1 MTSEPTTPR
10 TADAIAAATGISWP
24 DWAAWLDAHDA
35 PSLEHA
41 EIASLAHGRMTAGD
55 RSDVANAAWWAQ
67 GVAVAY
73 EQQIGRRLP
82 GERQDGTFYV
92 SASRTVPVDPAT
104 AMDAWVAQVGDRAV
118 LAERTPAG
126 PPRTSST
133 PRRAYWRIG
142 FTDGSSLQLA
152 VEQAPTGSRLTATHE
167 GLASPE
173 EREAARVVWKATLA
187 GLPLG

>member
-10 TADAIAAATGISWP
+10 TADAIAAATGISWS
-24 DWAAWLDAHDA
+24 DWAAWLDAHDGA
-35 PSLEHA
+35 SLAHA
-41 EIASLAHGRMTAGD
+41 EIASLAHDRLAAGD

-82 GERQDGTFYV
+82 GQRQDGTFSV
-92 SASRTVPVDPAT
+92 SASRTLPVDPQK
-104 AMDAWVAQVGDRAV
+104 AMDAWVAQVGDRTV
-118 LAERTPAG
+118 LAERTLAG

-133 PRRAYWRIG
+133 DRRSYWRIG

-152 VEQAPTGSRLTATHE
+152 VEEVPSGSRLTATHE

-173 EREAARVVWKATLA
+173 EREAARTVWKATLA
-187 GLPLG
+187 HLSWD

>member
-1 MTSEPTTPR
+1 MSSEPTTPR

-24 DWAAWLDAHDA
+24 DWAAWLDAHDGD
-35 PSLEHA
+35 SLGHA
-41 EIASLAHGRMTAGD
+41 EIASLAHDRLTAGD

-67 GVAVAY
+67 GVTVAY

-82 GERQDGTFYV
+82 GQRQDGTFSV
-92 SASRTVPVDPAT
+92 SASRTLPVDPQK
-104 AMDAWVAQVGDRAV
+104 AMDAWVAQVGDRTV
-118 LAERTPAG
+118 LAERTLAG

-133 PRRAYWRIG
+133 DRRSYWRIG

-152 VEQAPTGSRLTATHE
+152 VEQVPSGSRLTVTHE

-173 EREAARVVWKATLA
+173 EREAARTVWKATLA
-187 GLPLG
+187 HLSWD